1 MYYTSGT
8 TGRPKGVVLSHAI
21 VALHAV
27 GTVAEMRLNRH
38 DVWGHFAPMF
48 HLVDAFAIYAITFV
62 GGRHTIMRQ
71 WDTSKALLMIQR
83 ERVSVTNLAST
94 MLTLMTSNP
103 LFGLCDLSSLRILS
117 AGGSPTAPAVIKRVL
132 AQIGCEF
139 FASYGMT
146 ETCGKIS
153 MSILGRASFGG
164 VQSRAM

>member
-8 TGRPKGVVLSHAI
+8 TGRPKGVLLSHS
-21 VALHAV
+21 VVSLHTAGV
-27 GTVAEMRLNRH
+27 IAEMRLNRH

-117 AGGSPTAPAVIKRVL
+117 AGGSPTPPEWTAACFKSGMLADVTTDSTTLLPHYCKMSESAPRNRVD
-132 AQIGCEF
+132 
-139 FASYGMT
+139 SD
-146 ETCGKIS
+146 
-153 MSILGRASFGG
+153 
-164 VQSRAM
+164 